1 MAESMRGRTT
11 GDLVV
16 GGLVVLLGLVI
27 LGHTAT
33 ATTVSILF
41 LGWLMLIIGLVALV
55 ATLFRIG
62 KEGFWTGAVGGGL
75 MTVLGLVFLRHT
87 GAAAVTLTLVAGS
100 LFLIS
105 GLARLVLAVHVPEA
119 RVPLILTGAV
129 STLLGLVVLFNLF
142 TASLTLLGLLLG
154 FEILC
159 EGIAIML
166 VGREGLVRSRSVGG
180 PVVQP

>member
-16 GGLVVLLGLVI
+16 GGLIVLLGLVI

-33 ATTVSILF
+33 ATTLSILF
-41 LGWLMLIIGLVALV
+41 VGWVMLIIGLVSLV

-62 KEGFWTGAVGGGL
+62 KEGFWTGAVGGGR

-87 GAAAVTLTLVAGS
+87 SAAAVTLTLVAGS

-119 RVPLILTGAV
+119 RVPLILTGVVA
-129 STLLGLVVLFNLF
+129 TLLGLI
-142 TASLTLLGLLLG
+142 LG

-159 EGIAIML
+159 EGIAIMI
-166 VGREGLVRSRSVGG
+166 VGREGMVRSRSVGG

>member
-1 MAESMRGRTT
+1 M
-11 GDLVV
+11 
-16 GGLVVLLGLVI
+16 
-27 LGHTAT
+27 
-33 ATTVSILF
+33 
-41 LGWLMLIIGLVALV
+41 

-87 GAAAVTLTLVAGS
+87 SAAAVTLTLVAGS
-100 LFLIS
+100 LFLVS

-129 STLLGLVVLFNLF
+129 ATLLGLVVLFNLF

-154 FEILC
+154 FDDPLR
-159 EGIAIML
+159 GDRDHA
-166 VGREGLVRSRSVGG
+166 GG
-180 PVVQP
+180 PRGPGPVPLRRRPGRPALGRAPP

>member
-1 MAESMRGRTT
+1 MLP
-11 GDLVV
+11 D
-16 GGLVVLLGLVI
+16 
-27 LGHTAT
+27 
-33 ATTVSILF
+33 VSAI
-41 LGWLMLIIGLVALV
+41 
-55 ATLFRIG
+55 
-62 KEGFWTGAVGGGL
+62 
-75 MTVLGLVFLRHT
+75 LGLVFLRHT
-87 GAAAVTLTLVAGS
+87 SAAAVTLTLVAGS

-129 STLLGLVVLFNLF
+129 ATVLGLVVLFNLF

-166 VGREGLVRSRSVGG
+166 VGREGLVRHSVGG

>member
-27 LGHTAT
+27 LGHTAI
-33 ATTVSILF
+33 ATTVSIVF
-41 LGWLMLIIGLVALV
+41 LGWLMFAIGVVTLA

-62 KEGFWTGAVGGGL
+62 KEGFWTGAIGGGL
-75 MTVLGLVFLRHT
+75 MTVLGIVFLRHT
-87 GAAAVTLTLVAGS
+87 SAAAVTLTLVAGA

-105 GLARLVLAVHVPEA
+105 GLARLVLAAHVPEA
-119 RVPLILTGAV
+119 RVPLILTGGV

-142 TASLTLLGLLLG
+142 TASLSLLGLLLG
-154 FEILC
+154 LEILC

-166 VGREGLVRSRSVGG
+166 VGREGLVRARSFGG

>member
-1 MAESMRGRTT
+1 MAGSMRGRTT

-41 LGWLMLIIGLVALV
+41 LGWLMLIIGVVTLV

-62 KEGFWTGAVGGGL
+62 KEGFWTGAVAGGL
-75 MTVLGLVFLRHT
+75 ITVLGLVFLRHT
-87 GAAAVTLTLVAGS
+87 SAAAVTLTLVAGS

-105 GLARLVLAVHVPEA
+105 GLARLVLAAHVPEA

-129 STLLGLVVLFNLF
+129 ATLLGLVVLFNLF

-154 FEILC
+154 IDVLF

-166 VGREGLVRSRSVGG
+166 VGREGLVRSRSVSG